1 MFRDNFNVTFSSF
14 SQFVCGFV
22 LLWTLTLIS
31 MDRHRCIVVP
41 PYRSQLT
48 PRRATVLTVLTW
60 LIALA
65 VFMPVPFWFHE
76 QAVMGGTAV
85 NVCTLV
91 FPKNDTFKMSIVFTV
106 SVVSLSCILPLSLF
120 VYHYQRIFH
129 KLNKTRRR
137 IEHSVSHR
145 STAVH
150 TASRNSLSPPTN
162 GSTPQVRTRAYGIRL
177 GLRVTIYDVPVVGTP
192 WYTVTI
198 IRHVPVRL
206 GVKSSRTHSLVVC
219 RDVRCLKNS
228 FELGQL
234 AVDRG

>member
-1 MFRDNFNVTFSSF
+1 M
-14 SQFVCGFV
+14 

-76 QAVMGGTAV
+76 QAVLGDTAV
-85 NVCTLV
+85 KVCTLV

-150 TASRNSLSPPTN
+150 TASRNSLSPPAN
-162 GSTPQVRTRAYGIRL
+162 GSIPQVRARSVVIIIGIHN
-177 GLRVTIYDVPVVGTP
+177 
-192 WYTVTI
+192 
-198 IRHVPVRL
+198 IRRYR
-206 GVKSSRTHSLVVC
+206 GVW
-219 RDVRCLKNS
+219 
-228 FELGQL
+228 
-234 AVDRG
+234 